1 MEGEEVDITAANDHG
16 WLQVFLE
23 GTWQLIAVSLNFLG
37 NLGFF
42 FFFYESRAS
51 AYSLPQLIYSVQL
64 NILAQILPQKTFIT
78 YIMSMPKLQQ
88 VS

>member
-42 FFFYESRAS
+42 FLMNPVLVHIPCHSS
-51 AYSLPQLIYSVQL
+51 SIVCS
-64 NILAQILPQKTFIT
+64 
-78 YIMSMPKLQQ
+78 
-88 VS
+88 

>member
-42 FFFYESRAS
+42 FFFMNPVLVHIPCHSS
-51 AYSLPQLIYSVQL
+51 SIVCS
-64 NILAQILPQKTFIT
+64 
-78 YIMSMPKLQQ
+78 
-88 VS
+88 